1 MEEKTEGLFK
11 QLMEPMANVI
21 SPQKYTLQITTDRY
35 IGPWNAPRLWH
46 AGAGAE
52 ISKQNYSW
60 MDPKHLHIL
69 KKHVTY
75 NA

>member
-35 IGPWNAPRLWH
+35 IGP
-46 AGAGAE
+46 
-52 ISKQNYSW
+52 
-60 MDPKHLHIL
+60 
-69 KKHVTY
+69 
-75 NA
+75 